1 MATDRPFAV
10 RAASLLLVTLALS
23 APALADTIYR
33 CETETGVIF
42 SDRPCGDQARAYS
55 PAAGLS
61 VVPATEQ
68 LAEIEADNQ
77 AFQQREAERRQ
88 ARREARQVAR
98 SQSDSAAEHSRQPPA
113 SGQVTSG
120 IRLVPEWIQQ
130 DRRLQ
135 ADERPRT
142 RPERITRDEPPY
154 SALSGRLPGTR
165 RESDALLERQ
175 RPERNPP

>member
-1 MATDRPFAV
+1 MRVAC
-10 RAASLLLVTLALS
+10 LTLATLVLS
-23 APALADTIYR
+23 APAPADTIYR

-68 LAEIEADNQ
+68 LAEIEAENR

-88 ARREARQVAR
+88 ERREARHAARNQVEPTP
-98 SQSDSAAEHSRQPPA
+98 DHSRQPPP
-113 SGQVTSG
+113 SGQVSSG

-135 ADERPRT
+135 ADGRPRT
-142 RPERITRDEPPY
+142 RPERVTRDEPPY